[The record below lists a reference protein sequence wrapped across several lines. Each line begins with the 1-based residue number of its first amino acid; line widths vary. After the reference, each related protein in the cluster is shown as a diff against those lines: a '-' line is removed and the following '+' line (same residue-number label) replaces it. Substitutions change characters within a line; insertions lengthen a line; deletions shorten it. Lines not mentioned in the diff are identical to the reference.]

1 MKALE
6 NIIDQMIKI
15 VDILTPEELHKI
27 NKQVKSINESLNYLI
42 DHSSDV
48 LTLDNDLSKHTYYVN
63 NMYAKAQLS
72 KLVPEHRIK
81 VSSEIELGTII
92 MVKQY

>member
-81 VSSEIELGTII
+81 VSEEIELGTII

>member
-15 VDILTPEELHKI
+15 IDILTPEELHKI

>member
-15 VDILTPEELHKI
+15 VDILSPEELHKI

-72 KLVPEHRIK
+72 KLVPEHRIQ
-81 VSSEIELGTII
+81 VSPDIELGTIVI
-92 MVKQY
+92 VKQY

>member
-15 VDILTPEELHKI
+15 VDILTPEELYKI
-27 NKQVKSINESLNYLI
+27 MKQVKSIYESLNYLI

-48 LTLDNDLSKHTYYVN
+48 LTLSSDLSKHTYYVN

-72 KLVPEHRIK
+72 KLIPEDRIIISPK
-81 VSSEIELGTII
+81 VEIGTVI